1 MGVLSRVVRPSR
13 EAYVAAQERMPA
25 LAARAGRG
33 QGLTTKSG
41 PSGKASQRRWNELSL
56 QDGRN

>member
-13 EAYVAAQERMPA
+13 EAYVAARERMPA

-33 QGLTTKSG
+33 QGADRQEWAIREG
-41 PSGKASQRRWNELSL
+41 FPEEVE
-56 QDGRN
+56 